1 MAAIVCAKAESFTG
15 RLRIVCAKTDNLLRQ
30 VGLTRSLGFLMAA
43 RPIYLDNQA
52 TTPIDPRVLEAMMP
66 FLTDAFG
73 NASSKHHRYGWFA
86 AEAVDVAR
94 NRLAELLGATPQE
107 IVFTSGATESNNLA
121 LKGVARRFPGCHI
134 VTQATEH
141 KAVLDVVG
149 ELKREGHSVT
159 VLGVD
164 EFGHIDLEALRDAL
178 RAETRLVS
186 IMHGNNEVGTVHDL
200 QSVGELCRDNDT
212 FLHTDATQTVG
223 RVPID
228 LRELPVDLLSMSAH
242 KLYGPKGVGAL
253 YVRRRAPRVVLEPL
267 LHGGG
272 HERAMRS
279 GTLNVP
285 GIVGLGAAAELADSE
300 MAEDALRG
308 RRQRDDLERR
318 LRDAVSGL
326 RVNGPSERLYCNLN
340 VSFPGASADA
350 LLLEARE
357 IAASTGSAC
366 SSASLE
372 TSHVLRAMGFDE
384 ERVSSSVRLSVGR
397 FTSDEDIVRAGQ
409 ALADAYACLNSK

>member
-1 MAAIVCAKAESFTG
+1 MAS
-15 RLRIVCAKTDNLLRQ
+15 
-30 VGLTRSLGFLMAA
+30 
-43 RPIYLDNQA
+43 RPVYLDNQA
-52 TTPIDPRVLEAMMP
+52 TTPLDRRVLEAMMP

-73 NASSKHHRYGWFA
+73 NASSKHHSYGWFA
-86 AEAVDVAR
+86 AESVDVAR
-94 NRLAELLGATPQE
+94 ARLAALLGATPQE

-149 ELKREGHSVT
+149 ELEREGHDVT

-164 EFGHIDLEALRDAL
+164 EFGRIDLDAL
-178 RAETRLVS
+178 RAALRSETRLVS
-186 IMHGNNEVGTVHDL
+186 IMHGNNEIGTVHDL
-200 QSVGELCRDNDT
+200 QAIGELCRSNDA
-212 FLHTDATQTVG
+212 FLHTDATQTAA

-242 KLYGPKGVGAL
+242 KLYGPQGVGAL

-267 LHGGG
+267 VHGGG
-272 HERAMRS
+272 HERSLRS

-285 GIVGLGAAAELADSE
+285 GIVGLGAAVGLAERE
-300 MAEDALRG
+300 MVDDAERG
-308 RRQRDDLERR
+308 RRQRDELERR
-318 LRDAVSGL
+318 LLESIPGL
-326 RVNGPSERLYCNLN
+326 RINGPPKRLYCNLN
-340 VSFPGASADA
+340 VAFPGASADA

-357 IAASTGSAC
+357 VAASTGSAC

-384 ERVSSSVRLSVGR
+384 ERVGSSVRLSIGR

-409 ALADAYACLNSK
+409 ALSDAYARLNVQKK